1 MPDTKET
8 VPYIIHESILARM
21 ERNSKRLLMA
31 LIIAILLLFASNAL
45 WLYAWTQYDY
55 SSDSTTTETVDVNA
69 KDGIANYIGN
79 NGDISNGKD

>member
-1 MPDTKET
+1 MSDTKET

-31 LIIAILLLFASNAL
+31 LIIAILLLFASNAM

-55 SSDSTTTETVDVNA
+55 SSDSTTTKTVDVNA